1 MPPPLYSSEGY
12 YMKSEEIDHIVIV
25 DQPQRNLEQ
34 EIINSIV
41 AATGTPMTPN
51 QIANLKQSLG
61 LVVSKYQ
68 IEEDINNAELI
79 DIQRDNAAVLRRFI
93 DAKRI
98 EGRSATSTYNYAHE
112 MSKLFLSLNKSYK
125 QITSDDVREYLAY
138 RKDIG
143 KLKTTTIS
151 NIRMYLMTFF
161 KWCWREDLI
170 TKNPMDRI
178 GVIKL
183 EEKEIETYT
192 EEEMEIIR
200 CACKETRVRA
210 LVEVLAGSGMRVSEL
225 TNANRTDL
233 NLNEGELKVIGKGG
247 RERVCYLTPQAKLH
261 LRWYL
266 ESRIDNN
273 PALFVTTKKPYT
285 RLTKNGVEYILKTTL
300 KEAGIDNIKI
310 TPHKFRRTLASTM
323 ISKNCPME
331 YVQDTLGHVRGSAV
345 TAKYYAKLD
354 KGEAKRAH
362 RIYH

>member
-1 MPPPLYSSEGY
+1 MRP
-12 YMKSEEIDHIVIV
+12 EEIEHSVIV

-41 AATGTPMTPN
+41 ATTGTPMSPN
-51 QIANLKQSLG
+51 QIANLKQTLG

-68 IEEDINNAELI
+68 IEEDINNTELI
-79 DIQRDNAAVLRRFI
+79 DIQRENARVLRKFI
-93 DAKRI
+93 DAKRL

-112 MSKLFLSLNKSYK
+112 LSKMFLSLNKSYK
-125 QITSDDVREYLAY
+125 LITSDDIREYIAY
-138 RKDIG
+138 RKETG
-143 KLKTTTIS
+143 KLKQSTIQ
-151 NIRMYLMTFF
+151 NIRMYLMTFY
-161 KWCWREDLI
+161 KWCWREEYI
-170 TKNPMDRI
+170 TRNPMDKI
-178 GVIKL
+178 GVIKP
-183 EEKEIETYT
+183 EEREIETYT
-192 EEEMEIIR
+192 EEELEIIR
-200 CACKETRVRA
+200 CAASRDTRLRA

-233 NLNEGELKVIGKGG
+233 NLNEGELKVMGKGS
-247 RERVCYLTPQAKLH
+247 RERICYLTPQAKLH
-261 LRWYL
+261 LKWYL
-266 ESRIDNN
+266 EQRIDDN
-273 PALFVTTKKPYT
+273 PALFVSAKKPWT
-285 RLTKNGVEYILKTTL
+285 RLTKNGVEYILKAMM
-300 KEAGIDNIKI
+300 KEYGADIKI